1 MKNKLKINDFLNS
14 ELVSSGFNP
23 ENWLIKEEPLE
34 DEVWIIQNKDDSVE
48 FRVERKPDN
57 ALRICYSVRD
67 GYAMQDK
74 LATSV
79 QEAIELGET
88 FKD

>member
-1 MKNKLKINDFLNS
+1 MENFEINTFLYG
-14 ELVSSGFNP
+14 ELAENGFNP
-23 ENWLIKEEPLE
+23 ESWLIKEEPLE

-48 FRVERKPDN
+48 FKVERQPDGE
-57 ALRICYSVRD
+57 LQFCYSVRD

-74 LATSV
+74 LAASI